1 LWLSLFFHYTPHTI
15 ADFRLEAGSQI
26 RNPKSTIRNRDV
38 DDLIRTLP
46 KLLRA
51 AGEME
56 EVAEAAARVAWRRVA
71 GSALRRQA
79 VPFRLYRKTLIV
91 AVADAT
97 WQKQLEAMSG
107 QLLFRLNSLLGQ
119 AVVTYIEFRIDPK
132 TVHAERAA
140 LLSQEIDREDQERRA
155 LRCSASGELLAAA
168 RAIQDEDLR
177 RRFLLAAGSCIDRRE
192 RE

>member
-1 LWLSLFFHYTPHTI
+1 M
-15 ADFRLEAGSQI
+15 
-26 RNPKSTIRNRDV
+26 

-51 AGEME
+51 AGETE
-56 EVAEAAARVAWRRVA
+56 EVLEAAALVAWRRVA
-71 GSALRRQA
+71 GEGLRVQA

-91 AVADAT
+91 AVLDAT

-132 TVHAERAA
+132 TVRAERAR
-140 LLSQEIDREDQERRA
+140 LQVRETNRLEQERRA
-155 LRCSASGELLAAA
+155 LQSINGEIATAAD
-168 RAIQDEDLR
+168 AIHDDDLR
-177 RRFLLAAGSCIDRRE
+177 RKFLLAAGSCIDRRE

>member
-1 LWLSLFFHYTPHTI
+1 M
-15 ADFRLEAGSQI
+15 
-26 RNPKSTIRNRDV
+26 

-56 EVAEAAARVAWRRVA
+56 EVAEAAAQIAWRRVA
-71 GSALRRQA
+71 GTALRGQA

-119 AVVTYIEFRIDPK
+119 AVVTYIEFRIDPV
-132 TVHAERAA
+132 TVQKERATLA
-140 LLSQEIDREDQERRA
+140 RAVQDREEQERRA
-155 LRCSASGELLAAA
+155 LRTASGELLAAA
-168 RAIQDEDLR
+168 SAIQDQDLR

>member
-1 LWLSLFFHYTPHTI
+1 M
-15 ADFRLEAGSQI
+15 
-26 RNPKSTIRNRDV
+26 

-51 AGEME
+51 AGETE
-56 EVAEAAARVAWRRVA
+56 EVLEAAALVAWRRVA
-71 GSALRRQA
+71 GEGLRTQA

-91 AVADAT
+91 AVADTT
-97 WQKQLEAMSG
+97 WQKQLEAVSG

-119 AVVTYIEFRIDPK
+119 AIVTFIEFRIDPK
-132 TVHAERAA
+132 TVHAEREAA
-140 LLSQEIDREDQERRA
+140 KAQALNQMEQERRA
-155 LRCSASGELLAAA
+155 LKSVSGQIAVAAD
-168 RAIQDEDLR
+168 AIHDDELR

>member
-1 LWLSLFFHYTPHTI
+1 M
-15 ADFRLEAGSQI
+15 
-26 RNPKSTIRNRDV
+26 

-51 AGEME
+51 AGETE
-56 EVAEAAARVAWRRVA
+56 EVLEAAALVAWRRVA
-71 GSALRRQA
+71 GEGLRAQA

-91 AVADAT
+91 AVADTT
-97 WQKQLEAMSG
+97 WQKQLEAVSG

-132 TVHAERAA
+132 TVRAERAA
-140 LLSQEIDREDQERRA
+140 VKAATADRVDQERRA
-155 LRCSASGELLAAA
+155 LKSVSGDISVAAD
-168 RAIQDEDLR
+168 AIHDEDLR
-177 RRFLLAAGSCIDRRE
+177 RRFLLAAGSCIDRIE

>member
-1 LWLSLFFHYTPHTI
+1 M
-15 ADFRLEAGSQI
+15 
-26 RNPKSTIRNRDV
+26 
-38 DDLIRTLP
+38 DDLFRTLP

-51 AGEME
+51 AGEAE
-56 EVAEAAARVAWRRVA
+56 EVLEAAALVAWKRVA
-71 GSALRRQA
+71 GDGLRAQA

-119 AVVTYIEFRIDPK
+119 AVVTYIEFRVDPK
-132 TVHAERAA
+132 TVRAERAA
-140 LLSQEIDREDQERRA
+140 ARVETANRGDQERRA
-155 LRCSASGELLAAA
+155 LKTVSGDISVAAD
-168 RAIQDEDLR
+168 AIHDEDLR

-192 RE
+192 SGR

>member
-1 LWLSLFFHYTPHTI
+1 LV
-15 ADFRLEAGSQI
+15 
-26 RNPKSTIRNRDV
+26 V

-56 EVAEAAARVAWRRVA
+56 EVAEAAACVAWRRVA
-71 GSALRRQA
+71 GSALRGQA

-132 TVHAERAA
+132 TVRAERAA

-155 LRCSASGELLAAA
+155 LSCSASGELLAAA
-168 RAIQDEDLR
+168 GTIQDEDLR

-192 RE
+192 KGF

>member
-1 LWLSLFFHYTPHTI
+1 M
-15 ADFRLEAGSQI
+15 
-26 RNPKSTIRNRDV
+26 

-51 AGEME
+51 AGETE
-56 EVAEAAARVAWRRVA
+56 EVLEAAALVAWRRVA
-71 GSALRRQA
+71 GEGLRTQA

-91 AVADAT
+91 SVLDAT

-132 TVHAERAA
+132 TVRAEQARM
-140 LLSQEIDREDQERRA
+140 QVRETNRIEQERRA
-155 LRCSASGELLAAA
+155 LQTINGDIATAAD
-168 RAIQDEDLR
+168 AIHDEDLR
-177 RRFLLAAGSCIDRRE
+177 QRFLLAAGSCIDRRE
-192 RE
+192 SE

>member
-1 LWLSLFFHYTPHTI
+1 M
-15 ADFRLEAGSQI
+15 
-26 RNPKSTIRNRDV
+26 

-51 AGEME
+51 AGETE
-56 EVAEAAARVAWRRVA
+56 EVLEAAALIAWRRVA
-71 GSALRRQA
+71 GEGLRAQA

-91 AVADAT
+91 AVLDAT

-132 TVHAERAA
+132 TVRAERSRTQAH
-140 LLSQEIDREDQERRA
+140 ETNRVEQERRA
-155 LRCSASGELLAAA
+155 LLSVSGEISAAA
-168 RAIQDEDLR
+168 DAIHDEDLR
-177 RRFLLAAGSCIDRRE
+177 QRFLLAAGSCIDRRE
-192 RE
+192 SDE

>member
-1 LWLSLFFHYTPHTI
+1 M
-15 ADFRLEAGSQI
+15 
-26 RNPKSTIRNRDV
+26 
-38 DDLIRTLP
+38 DDLIRALP

-51 AGEME
+51 AGETE
-56 EVAEAAARVAWRRVA
+56 EVMEAAALVAWRRVA
-71 GSALRRQA
+71 GAELCRQA

-91 AVADAT
+91 AVADTT

-132 TVHAERAA
+132 TVAAARAASVQEVAER
-140 LLSQEIDREDQERRA
+140 EEQERRA
-155 LRCSASGELLAAA
+155 LLRATGELLDAAG
-168 RAIQDEDLR
+168 AIQDEDLR

-192 RE
+192 REKKL

>member
-1 LWLSLFFHYTPHTI
+1 
-15 ADFRLEAGSQI
+15 
-26 RNPKSTIRNRDV
+26 V

-51 AGEME
+51 AGETE
-56 EVAEAAARVAWRRVA
+56 EVLEAAALVAWRRVA
-71 GSALRRQA
+71 GEGLRAQA

-91 AVADAT
+91 SVADVT

-107 QLLFRLNSLLGQ
+107 QLLFGLNSLLGQ

-132 TVHAERAA
+132 TVRARRA
-140 LLSQEIDREDQERRA
+140 IEQAQEIANPLEQERRA
-155 LRCSASGELLAAA
+155 LRSVTGEVSTAAD
-168 RAIQDEDLR
+168 AIHDEELR

-192 RE
+192 SGK